1 MALAPAPVL
10 GTLDEATAWAQG
22 QRAAG
27 RSVVLTNGH
36 FDLLHSGHA
45 TYLHAAR
52 MLGDVLIV
60 GVNDDASTTALKGPQ
75 RPLVPAEERALL
87 LSHLRAV
94 DCVVIFSQHTADAL
108 IRAVR
113 PNVYVKGGDYD
124 LCTLPEAG
132 TAQEVGAEV
141 SFVPFVLGRSTT
153 DLLSRIQTRFHP

>member
-1 MALAPAPVL
+1 MALTPAPIL
-10 GTLDEATAWAQG
+10 STLDEAATWAEG
-22 QRAAG
+22 QRVAG

-52 MLGDVLIV
+52 LKGDVLIV
-60 GVNDDASTTALKGPQ
+60 GVNDDAGAAALKGPG

-94 DCVVIFSQHTADAL
+94 DCVVIFSQLTADAL
-108 IRAVR
+108 LRSVR
-113 PNVYVKGGDYD
+113 PAVYVKGGDYD
-124 LCTLPEAG
+124 LSSLPEAR

-141 SFVPFVLGRSTT
+141 SFIPLVLGRSTT
-153 DLLSRIQTRFHP
+153 DLLNRIQTRFHR